1 MIRRPPRSTRTDT
14 LFPYTTLFRSRNT
27 CSISARTTASVCCSS
42 LPPRSIARCV
52 VAYGLAGVA
61 ARFLMWFVM
70 VGCDG
75 APRPALHTY
84 SAPRALANDA
94 SLITS
99 TITTTHDRNPADCD
113 DRYSRRAVRPLAA
126 EAGNASWRERVG

>member
-1 MIRRPPRSTRTDT
+1 
-14 LFPYTTLFRSRNT
+14 
-27 CSISARTTASVCCSS
+27 
-42 LPPRSIARCV
+42 
-52 VAYGLAGVA
+52 
-61 ARFLMWFVM
+61 MWFVM

-113 DRYSRRAVRPLAA
+113 DRYSRRAVRHLAA
-126 EAGNASWRERVG
+126 GPHRLLRAAGGGANPHRHRARPGHLGRGVPGAVPTGIQIGRASCRARVCQYVEISVVAVSLKKK